1 MAYTF
6 KKGDVVVNGSGTY
19 AKIVK
24 TIGEINV
31 CIGWANSINDL
42 EKMGDLKIAPS
53 VRFNAYSAKV
63 NKIVPVNKKA
73 SDKDETTD
81 QTKDEDEVETN
92 EDVEDT
98 TDTDEEVE
106 DLSDFNVKQLR
117 GIAEAKG
124 IDHKGLKRAGLIKA
138 LETAK

>member
-31 CIGWANSINDL
+31 CTGWANSINDL

-63 NKIVPVNKKA
+63 NKIVPVKKEKVEVGKDADAEKPKAEKKA
-73 SDKDETTD
+73 PAKKKA
-81 QTKDEDEVETN
+81 TK
-92 EDVEDT
+92 
-98 TDTDEEVE
+98 
-106 DLSDFNVKQLR
+106 KK
-117 GIAEAKG
+117 AK
-124 IDHKGLKRAGLIKA
+124 K
-138 LETAK
+138 